1 MCGSRLHQIRRLS
14 HRWLVCS
21 VHVSPCFLLYRRS
34 RCGAVHLATRIEVS
48 WEPRARAKH
57 DIHGLSVRT
66 LLLHWGRLQIGQAAI
81 MHLDDDLRVI
91 HLILLLRRS
100 RCFLR
105 ALSRVALQG
114 RHRLLVAVKLVLA
127 YLDAAEAL
135 ILLVTVLNEVT
146 ELTDGLIIKAIAHDC
161 GSRRVIL
168 ILLVSIRAIDRSS
181 RVPVASFSPT
191 DSPL

>member
-1 MCGSRLHQIRRLS
+1 M
-14 HRWLVCS
+14 
-21 VHVSPCFLLYRRS
+21 
-34 RCGAVHLATRIEVS
+34 
-48 WEPRARAKH
+48 
-57 DIHGLSVRT
+57 
-66 LLLHWGRLQIGQAAI
+66 
-81 MHLDDDLRVI
+81 
-91 HLILLLRRS
+91 
-100 RCFLR
+100 
-105 ALSRVALQG
+105 
-114 RHRLLVAVKLVLA
+114 AVKLVLA